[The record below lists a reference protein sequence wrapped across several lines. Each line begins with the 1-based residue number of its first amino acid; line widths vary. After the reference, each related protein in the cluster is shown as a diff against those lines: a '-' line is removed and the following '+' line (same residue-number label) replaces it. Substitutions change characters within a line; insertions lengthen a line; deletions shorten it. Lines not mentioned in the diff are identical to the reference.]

1 MFALS
6 LWVGAGCS
14 KPQTVEPMSNSES
27 SATAPVPLRAPLP
40 VLSAHAGTGPEVL
53 TPEDMEPGTERR
65 ITEHNL
71 ESELDRLEREI
82 QGE

>member
-1 MFALS
+1 
-6 LWVGAGCS
+6 
-14 KPQTVEPMSNSES
+14 
-27 SATAPVPLRAPLP
+27 
-40 VLSAHAGTGPEVL
+40 
-53 TPEDMEPGTERR
+53 MEPGTERR